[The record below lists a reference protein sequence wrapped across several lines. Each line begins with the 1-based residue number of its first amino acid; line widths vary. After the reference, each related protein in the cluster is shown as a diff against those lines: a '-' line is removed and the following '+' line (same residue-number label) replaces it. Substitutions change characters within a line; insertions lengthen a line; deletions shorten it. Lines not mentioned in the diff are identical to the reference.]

1 MKKFKIV
8 YDRMMYGTVEVEADN
23 LEQAIQEARMKPIK
37 ESDDMIDDWEL
48 YREMCTEISE

>member
-1 MKKFKIV
+1 
-8 YDRMMYGTVEVEADN
+8 MYGTVEVEADS

-48 YREMCTEISE
+48 YREMCAEISK